1 MKKMELQPRNRIRG
15 RKDTGERNDY
25 PGYQPYPPDED
36 IFTKN
41 KQESSID
48 PEDIAGD
55 RTYPKTGVSQEI
67 ETDHD
72 VAAVD
77 LDVPGS
83 ELDDELES
91 VGSEDEE
98 NNYYSIT
105 DDNFDDLEDIL
116 DR

>member
-1 MKKMELQPRNRIRG
+1 MKKMNFQSETGLRE
-15 RKDTGERNDY
+15 RKDTDERDDY
-25 PGYQPYPPDED
+25 PGYEPYPPDED
-36 IFTKN
+36 IYTKN
-41 KQESSID
+41 KQETMID
-48 PEDIAGD
+48 PESIAGD
-55 RTYPKTGVSQEI
+55 KTFPKTGITEVESE
-67 ETDHD
+67 HD

-77 LDVPGS
+77 LDIPGA

-116 DR
+116 ER